1 MPENEIPPVIRG
13 DIYFGASVHNQPQTR
28 GRNYK
33 KEEPQLRELRVEVL
47 DMGPTLKMEPVL

>member
-1 MPENEIPPVIRG
+1 MC
-13 DIYFGASVHNQPQTR
+13 ASVHNQPQTR
-28 GRNYK
+28 GINYK